1 LFAPGL
7 ATIPFAQKPPKA
19 YIFTIAS
26 NIYLEQRR
34 KKKNEVALEDVYQ
47 DPAPGP
53 DKLLEVQLK
62 LFQQTWL
69 ME

>member
-1 LFAPGL
+1 M
-7 ATIPFAQKPPKA
+7 
-19 YIFTIAS
+19 
-26 NIYLEQRR
+26 
-34 KKKNEVALEDVYQ
+34 NEVALEDVYQ